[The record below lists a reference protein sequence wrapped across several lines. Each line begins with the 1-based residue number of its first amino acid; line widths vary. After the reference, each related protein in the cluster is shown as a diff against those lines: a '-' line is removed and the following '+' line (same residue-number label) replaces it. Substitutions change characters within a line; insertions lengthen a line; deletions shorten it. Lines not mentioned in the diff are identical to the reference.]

1 VDAFLP
7 TSERI
12 ARRAGEL
19 LAKTGT
25 SDVVDA
31 VVAAEALASVPALI
45 LTSDQADMEQ
55 LLDGA
60 PETGRIAVVGV

>member
-1 VDAFLP
+1 
-7 TSERI
+7 
-12 ARRAGEL
+12 
-19 LAKTGT
+19 
-25 SDVVDA
+25 
-31 VVAAEALASVPALI
+31 VPALI